1 VQDTEHVLMFIQNET
16 WLVRRQLQLNGN
28 TSPAFITVSV
38 LFCPVP
44 SVAQSDL
51 HFHNSFAA
59 VGTDYE
65 LLGYNRGKRNSITW
79 MQQAVCKSS

>member
-1 VQDTEHVLMFIQNET
+1 VHDSEHVLLFIQNET

-28 TSPAFITVSV
+28 TSPAVITVSI

-51 HFHNSFAA
+51 HFYNSFAPL
-59 VGTDYE
+59 GTDDE
-65 LLGYNRGKRNSITW
+65 VLGYNRGKRNSITW
-79 MQQAVCKSS
+79 MQQAVCKLS

>member
-1 VQDTEHVLMFIQNET
+1 MFMQNET

-28 TSPAFITVSV
+28 TSPAVITVSV
-38 LFCPVP
+38 LFCPVA

-51 HFHNSFAA
+51 HFYSSFAPQ
-59 VGTDYE
+59 GTDNE

-79 MQQAVCKSS
+79 MQQAVFKSS

>member
-1 VQDTEHVLMFIQNET
+1 VHDYERISMFIQDET

-28 TSPAFITVSV
+28 TSPAVITVSV

-51 HFHNSFAA
+51 RFYNSFAPL
-59 VGTDYE
+59 GTNDE
-65 LLGYNRGKRNSITW
+65 LLSYNRGKRNSITW